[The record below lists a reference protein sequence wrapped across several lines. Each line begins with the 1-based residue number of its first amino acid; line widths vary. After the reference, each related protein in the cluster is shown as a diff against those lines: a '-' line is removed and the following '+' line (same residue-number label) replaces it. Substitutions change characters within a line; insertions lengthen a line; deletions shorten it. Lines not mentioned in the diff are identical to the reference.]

1 MINLQPSTCP
11 LPRARSLPKNIS
23 LLKGGYNVRVGRA
36 GVVYRAWVPG
46 SYRPP
51 SSPSPGG
58 EGRGEGGPL
67 STDAALAR
75 AIALRDRFLRIHGEV
90 NRHRVQGKSNTGLA
104 GISETT
110 KWKRNHSYPGF
121 SVDWCERGR
130 HRNRHFRYA
139 PGFCTREQA
148 AAQARSF
155 RARVANLNLSTFNL

>member
-1 MINLQPSTCP
+1 MKNLQPSTCP
-11 LPRARSLPKNIS
+11 VARQLPRNIS

-36 GVVYRAWVPG
+36 GVVYRAWVRDG
-46 SYRPP
+46 S
-51 SSPSPGG
+51 
-58 EGRGEGGPL
+58 
-67 STDAALAR
+67 AAGLAR
-75 AIALRDRFLRIHGEV
+75 AIALRDRFLRLHGEV

-130 HRNRHFRYA
+130 HRNKHFRYA
-139 PGFCTREQA
+139 PGLCTREQA
-148 AAQARSF
+148 AAQARAF